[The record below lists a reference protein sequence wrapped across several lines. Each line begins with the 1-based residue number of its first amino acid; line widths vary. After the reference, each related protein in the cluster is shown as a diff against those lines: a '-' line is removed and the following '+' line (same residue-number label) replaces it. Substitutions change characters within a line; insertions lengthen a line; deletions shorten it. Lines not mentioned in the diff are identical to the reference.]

1 MQVWV
6 WGMGSRAR
14 LWLLLPRGAGDEG
27 AVACGD
33 VAASGEPRGTTHEP
47 LSQGHR
53 RRPDG
58 ATRSAVT
65 HRSPPAD
72 SPELR
77 CCGRTL
83 PEIQPE
89 DRLTTDPT
97 LVTCR
102 GSARLPG

>member
-1 MQVWV
+1 MHVWV
-6 WGMGSRAR
+6 WRMGSRAR
-14 LWLLLPRGAGDEG
+14 LWRLLPPGARDEG

-33 VAASGEPRGTTHEP
+33 VAASGEPRGPPHEP

-72 SPELR
+72 SPELP
-77 CCGRTL
+77 CCGRML

-89 DRLTTDPT
+89 DRLTADTT
-97 LVTCR
+97 RVT
-102 GSARLPG
+102 